1 MSDYVDYIEKQKAE
15 IAQLEAAWEATVGE
29 LWKVGVQCL
38 GEQAMES
45 MLFMDKDA
53 EKLQLLTTKAE
64 PTLFVAEQGT
74 SPPPHAA
81 ANKKRVTFDTP
92 DDCNEPPLLNKRA
105 LHFLYQPSR
114 LRVAPVPDM
123 PALPKEEIGA
133 LETQIKEFGEKQ
145 LEDLKQAEKDY
156 KLYWK
161 KKNKLMAKVF
171 ED

>member
-1 MSDYVDYIEKQKAE
+1 MSDYVDYIENQKAE
-15 IAQLEAAWEATVGE
+15 IAKLEAAWEATVGE
-29 LWKVGVQCL
+29 IWKIGVQCL
-38 GEQAMES
+38 GEQALES
-45 MLFMDKDA
+45 MFFTDKDA
-53 EKLQLLTTKAE
+53 DELQLLTTKAE

-81 ANKKRVTFDTP
+81 ANKKRVKFDTP
-92 DDCNEPPLLNKRA
+92 GDENGPPLLNKQA

-123 PALPKEEIGA
+123 PTLPKEEIGA
-133 LETQIKEFGEKQ
+133 LETQIKELGDKQ

-161 KKNKLMAKVF
+161 KKNKLMVKVF